1 MTIRNED
8 VDTIA
13 GGGGEVRTSSGEKVG
28 KVGQVYL
35 DDESGQPSWVTVK
48 TGLFGTQESF
58 VPLPRA
64 DLAGVDVVVPY
75 DKETIKGAPRV
86 DTGASLS
93 PQEEKR
99 LFSYYFSAQTV
110 DAQAD
115 RDENSLDDDVERRS
129 QFGNE
134 PAERSDEDRLA
145 DDQRRQDQVDDD
157 RLGDDAGTPRLRKY
171 VVTEKVVQVSREEV
185 PTEDSGRG

>member
-1 MTIRNED
+1 M
-8 VDTIA
+8 
-13 GGGGEVRTSSGEKVG
+13 RTSSGEKVG

-35 DDESGQPSWVTVK
+35 DDETGQPSWVSVK

-58 VPLPRA
+58 VPLSRA
-64 DLAGVDVVVPY
+64 DLSGVDVVVPY

-110 DAQAD
+110 DTQAD
-115 RDENSLDDDVERRS
+115 RDDSLNDDVERRS
-129 QFGNE
+129 RFGNE
-134 PAERSDEDRLA
+134 PERSDDDRLA
-145 DDQRRQDQVDDD
+145 DDQRRQDQVDDDRLGDDQRRQDQVDDD

-171 VVTEKVVQVSREEV
+171 IVTEKVVQVSREEV